1 VRPPYATTPQGE
13 NALKSNTPLIALA
26 VATAAALSLPARA
39 AVSEPTLILAN
50 GNESLLWHSVL
61 PGTSVARWDKPRTA
75 TSATL
80 TIVGAYYRQTYAN
93 LTGESCEISL
103 PPAYGGKEDVYTL
116 TLSFDDGTVRTA
128 YLGAVDGL
136 ATGGTATSRRMRTA
150 SSPQWANFNDY
161 AAIAIPAGATALTVN
176 GTPLPDLDGSAGW
189 RLVKYDG
196 TPQYDL
202 AMTVAG
208 SASPLLATLNGFA
221 GGTILYMR

>member
-1 VRPPYATTPQGE
+1 M
-13 NALKSNTPLIALA
+13 KSTTPLIALA

-103 PPAYGGKEDVYTL
+103 PSAYLGREDVYTL

-136 ATGGTATSRRMRTA
+136 ASGGTSTSRRIRTA
-150 SSPQWANFNDY
+150 SSPRWANFNDY

-189 RLVKYDG
+189 RLIKYDG

>member
-1 VRPPYATTPQGE
+1 MNPHHRKNRVILESPCM
-13 NALKSNTPLIALA
+13 A
-26 VATAAALSLPARA
+26 VLAAAIGMVLQLEAGA

-50 GNESLLWHSVL
+50 GSESLLWHSVL
-61 PGTSVARWDKPRTA
+61 TGTSVARWDKPRTA

-103 PPAYGGKEDVYTL
+103 PPANGGKEDVYTL
-116 TLSFDDGTVRTA
+116 TLEFDDGTVRTA

-189 RLVKYDG
+189 RLVKFDG
-196 TPQYDL
+196 TPQYNL

-208 SASPLLATLNGFA
+208 SDSPLLATLNGFA
-221 GGTILYMR
+221 GGTVLCVR

>member
-1 VRPPYATTPQGE
+1 M
-13 NALKSNTPLIALA
+13 A
-26 VATAAALSLPARA
+26 VLAAAIGMVLQLEAGA

-50 GNESLLWHSVL
+50 GSESLLWHSVL
-61 PGTSVARWDKPRTA
+61 TGTSVARWDKPRTA

-103 PPAYGGKEDVYTL
+103 PPANGGKEDVYTL
-116 TLSFDDGTVRTA
+116 TLEFDDGTVRTA

-189 RLVKYDG
+189 RLVKFDG
-196 TPQYDL
+196 TPQYNL

-208 SASPLLATLNGFA
+208 SDSPLLATLNGFA
-221 GGTILYMR
+221 GGTVLCVR